1 MHFQFFCF
9 VCVYGLWQ
17 SFTNYYRQVTI
28 RFEFGPVYSDVK
40 GVYHCTTARI
50 SESVQ
55 EGELHAV
62 SDSHKH
68 VERMSRGLGFHGR
81 ENALSF
87 SFIKVVFTLIILNK
101 EFKNTWYRV
110 CVIKVDCC

>member
-1 MHFQFFCF
+1 MGC
-9 VCVYGLWQ
+9 GSLLPIIIARLPLDL
-17 SFTNYYRQVTI
+17 SSALFTVTSKACI
-28 RFEFGPVYSDVK
+28 TVQPQ
-40 GVYHCTTARI
+40 
-50 SESVQ
+50 ESVRASRKVNC
-55 EGELHAV
+55 AV

-68 VERMSRGLGFHGR
+68 VEHMSRGLGFHGR

-101 EFKNTWYRV
+101 EFKNTRYRV